1 MRRRFNPWVVVLTAA
16 LTFGSLMAFVG
27 PHRFGPYGG
36 YGFGHRWHGY
46 GGYRACDG
54 YWNDNSQGYGRDGFR
69 RPNPGV
75 GGPGA
80 AAPWAEQRPTGPN
93 SIDSL

>member
-36 YGFGHRWHGY
+36 YGFGHHWHGY
-46 GGYRACDG
+46 GGYRGCDG
-54 YWNDNSQGYGRDGFR
+54 YGRGDAHGYGPGRDNFR
-69 RPNPGV
+69 RSNPSQLS
-75 GGPGA
+75 PRA
-80 AAPWAEQRPTGPN
+80 DQRPAEPN
-93 SIDSL
+93 STDSL